1 MQNVFQLEVKKELL
15 QVNCGHTEPCIILI
29 LILIFPGNFNS
40 FAQDRLAFRAII
52 SCMLLI
58 FKFLFTVPQF
68 AKETYIQNPPP
79 QVCKIVLKASEQK

>member
-52 SCMLLI
+52 PCMLLI

-68 AKETYIQNPPP
+68 AKETYIQKTL
-79 QVCKIVLKASEQK
+79 QVC